1 MEKRGGAIHLI
12 LFNQSNN
19 KKHLIL
25 LTDNKTEDQHYYL
38 VTCLLNLPHLPFNN
52 GKTIQILIM
61 NVQIKLEIFNL
72 TIT

>member
-25 LTDNKTEDQHYYL
+25 LTDKKTEDQHYYL

-52 GKTIQILIM
+52 GKTI
-61 NVQIKLEIFNL
+61 
-72 TIT
+72 